1 MFLLIATH
9 QFPTSHQEGYS
20 ILALNAGFKF
30 CLNILYLHHQ
40 AQYFQSLA
48 GGEGVV
54 GEDELETDGIE
65 MEELLEEKE
74 AGSRRSL
81 MNLNEVRENSYLLN
95 LQHLNEK
102 VLEELEQDT

>member
-1 MFLLIATH
+1 M
-9 QFPTSHQEGYS
+9 
-20 ILALNAGFKF
+20 
-30 CLNILYLHHQ
+30 
-40 AQYFQSLA
+40 
-48 GGEGVV
+48 
-54 GEDELETDGIE
+54 ETDGIE